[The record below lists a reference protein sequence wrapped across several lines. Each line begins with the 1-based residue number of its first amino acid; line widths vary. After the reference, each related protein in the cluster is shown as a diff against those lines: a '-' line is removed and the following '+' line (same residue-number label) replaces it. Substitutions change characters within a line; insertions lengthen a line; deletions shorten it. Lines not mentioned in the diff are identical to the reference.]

1 MHALLRLRQQG
12 TPPTGMRADGLAA
25 LRSALCGLRQE
36 RCLQD
41 VAEPGLVVVGV
52 PPALVHKLQAQVGA
66 GDGPDRVRGFVDG
79 QSGTEGAEA
88 LESFGDLPEIAV
100 ALLLTEFLQ
109 GA

>member
-41 VAEPGLVVVGV
+41 VAEPGLVVVRV
-52 PPALVHKLQAQVGA
+52 PPALAHQLQARVGA
-66 GDGPDRVRGFVDG
+66 GDGPDRVRGLVER
-79 QSGTEGAEA
+79 QSGTKGPEA
-88 LESFGDLPEIAV
+88 LERLSDQPKIAV